1 MCAWGLRASPHK
13 GSLGGAAQARAVTD
27 QPRRQTPALLISLYE
42 YEKDADKQPQ
52 ATSCATVLKY
62 EADGSI
68 FVPSSVLLIFS
79 IQKRRVGRQGVL
91 RSA

>member
-1 MCAWGLRASPHK
+1 MCAWGLRAPLHK
-13 GSLGGAAQARAVTD
+13 DSLGRAAQARAVMD
-27 QPRRQTPALLISLYE
+27 QPRRQSPTLLLSLCE
-42 YEKDADKQPQ
+42 YEKDTDKQPQ

-68 FVPSSVLLIFS
+68 FVPSSVLLIFGVH
-79 IQKRRVGRQGVL
+79 KRRVRLQGIL